1 MNEIMLKKFN
11 AEEYGKQYEEKLRNK
26 YNEDIEYTKSDLRKH
41 NVGITV
47 TFCLGLLFALIAII
61 SAINCF
67 KENILGFWFYVA
79 LFSTMFALVF
89 LSASI
94 ILIFDDREIRSYENA
109 FLKKFKNNLDEY
121 ESVVYCNDNFFE
133 YLLKNCFVNNNY
145 KLLNIKLEPN
155 KNYDNELYMIF
166 EFEDDSRVKS
176 YKESFKIEIR
186 TDALYSSI
194 NLLNKTI
201 CVPYGTNCE
210 NIFSANIIF

>member
-1 MNEIMLKKFN
+1 MNEIMLKNFN
-11 AEEYGKQYEEKLRNK
+11 AEVYRKQYEENLRNK
-26 YNEDIEYTKSDLRKH
+26 YNEDMKSKKSDLRKQYE
-41 NVGITV
+41 GITV
-47 TFCLGLLFALIAII
+47 IFCLGLFFALIAII

-67 KENILGFWFYVA
+67 KENILGFWFFNA
-79 LFSTMFALVF
+79 LFYTMLALAF

-94 ILIFDDREIRSYENA
+94 CVMFYDREVKRYENA
-109 FLKKFKNNLDEY
+109 FLKKYENNLEEY
-121 ESVVYCNDNFFE
+121 ESFVYCNDNFFE

-155 KNYDNELYMIF
+155 KYDEKEPYLIF
-166 EFEDDSRVKS
+166 EYEDNSRVKS
-176 YKESFKIEIR
+176 YKELFKIEIR

-194 NLLNKTI
+194 DLLNKTI